1 MVKRWIKWTGISAV
15 ILFFVIAYVSSL
27 YNPWFSIWHN
37 AYSDLGTTHAKNM
50 WIFNYGL
57 MFIVS
62 PLMLIFAIY
71 LIYKSEN
78 KLQTVGGSFITM
90 AAIFIFFIG
99 LFHKGTKPHDFVALW
114 FFWQYF
120 IGIPLYC
127 IGRGKTWLGITL
139 FALFIAGFLI
149 PFPSIALA
157 ETYALVLIGVFNMW
171 EGISIT

>member
-1 MVKRWIKWTGISAV
+1 VKIWIKWTGISAV

-99 LFHKGTKPHDFVALW
+99 LFHKGTGPHDFVALW

-157 ETYALVLIGVFNMW
+157 ETYALVLIGMFNV
-171 EGISIT
+171 GIGTKA